1 MKRREG
7 DSARALNQVRV
18 RHIAAEAPTDLEA
31 LARLFEDDGILDD
44 GTVGG
49 RVYAI
54 LEATGRRS
62 IPGLQTAVPFGDVGF
77 AGDRRLGGA
86 GFRDP
91 WPASRNQPG
100 HFLTAVGLSFAPEIV
115 SRPIPLLGSIRAMV
129 GAPDTMS
136 DAEVALRLS
145 IGHEKVA
152 DPPNTAEAALE
163 VVAAMA
169 LAARRIIGQDLTAS
183 ERARRIGA
191 VFVKEAWGQFRST
204 LDTFKTQFN
213 ATTARDIAA
222 WRKTLRMSGS
232 AKAFDRRAVEGRRS
246 PLNAIAITG
255 GEGNSIQD
263 LRLTLVGWQLG
274 QLLAR
279 GAFKDRHAIGPW
291 LRRAL
296 GETGP

>member
-7 DSARALNQVRV
+7 NSTRALNHARV
-18 RHIAAEAPTDLEA
+18 RRIASEAPTDLEA
-31 LARLFEDDGILDD
+31 LVRLFEDDGILDD
-44 GTVGG
+44 GTVNG
-49 RVYAI
+49 RASA
-54 LEATGRRS
+54 LLAATGRRS

-100 HFLTAVGLSFAPEIV
+100 HFLTAVGLSVAPEIV
-115 SRPIPLLGSIRAMV
+115 SRSIPLLGSIRAMV
-129 GAPDTMS
+129 GAPDNMS
-136 DAEVALRLS
+136 DEEVALRLS
-145 IGHEKVA
+145 IGHEKVT
-152 DPPNTAEAALE
+152 DPPNTTEAALE
-163 VVAAMA
+163 IVAAVA
-169 LAARRIIGQDLTAS
+169 LAARRVIGQDLTAS
-183 ERARRIGA
+183 ERARRIGL
-191 VFVKEAWGQFRST
+191 VFATEAWGQFRGT

-222 WRKTLRMSGS
+222 WHKTLRMSGS

-246 PLNAIAITG
+246 PLNGIVIAN

-263 LRLTLVGWQLG
+263 LRLTLVGWRLG
-274 QLLAR
+274 QLIAA

-291 LRRAL
+291 LRHAL
-296 GETGP
+296 G